1 MQPAPGERPSLLPL
15 VPAFNYV
22 NQLIDSFLLGAAA
35 VGTRHAA
42 ARSPTLPKEI
52 AITLWSLAA
61 ACIVAFSVAA
71 LASPH

>member
-42 ARSPTLPKEI
+42 RSPTLPKEI

-71 LASPH
+71 LVSSH